1 VDIWRI
7 IADRKIKEAM
17 DEGAFDNLEGAG
29 RPLALDENPY
39 EDPAERMA
47 HRLMKNNG
55 LAPGWIEEARE
66 LDAEARRLQED
77 HGRCTDAEFRRR
89 AAALNRR
96 IAAFN
101 LKTPVHSTQKRMI
114 HG

>member
-1 VDIWRI
+1 MDIWRT
-7 IADRKIKEAM
+7 IADRKIKEAL
-17 DEGAFDNLEGAG
+17 DEGAFDHLEGAG
-29 RPLALDENPY
+29 RPLALDDNPY

-66 LDAEARRLQED
+66 LDAEARRLD
-77 HGRCTDAEFRRR
+77 ADRARCTDAEFRRR

-101 LKTPVHSTQKRMI
+101 LKTPVRSTQKRMI

>member
-1 VDIWRI
+1 M
-7 IADRKIKEAM
+7 E
-17 DEGAFDNLEGAG
+17 EGAFDNLEGAG

-101 LKTPVHSTQKRMI
+101 LKTPVRSEERRVGKECRSR
-114 HG
+114 